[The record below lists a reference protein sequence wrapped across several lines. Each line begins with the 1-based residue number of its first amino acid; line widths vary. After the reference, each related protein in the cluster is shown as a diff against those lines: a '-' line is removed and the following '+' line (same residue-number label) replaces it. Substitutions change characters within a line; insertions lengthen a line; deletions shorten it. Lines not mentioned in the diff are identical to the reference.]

1 LRRGGKGVVKN
12 YLRGVVTGI
21 VTKGV
26 RSPDRGMRIMRMCG
40 HLIGE

>member
-1 LRRGGKGVVKN
+1 
-12 YLRGVVTGI
+12 VVTGI

-40 HLIGE
+40 HLIGEWGIVTEDVW